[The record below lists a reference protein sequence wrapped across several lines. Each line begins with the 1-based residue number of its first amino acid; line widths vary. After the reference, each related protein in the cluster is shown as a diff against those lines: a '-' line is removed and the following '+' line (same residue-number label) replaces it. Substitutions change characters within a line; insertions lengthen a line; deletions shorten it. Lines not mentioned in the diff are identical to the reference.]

1 MWRCESSVI
10 LIYLDYKEFSA
21 ALRLKFTAYDVTKKI
36 TKPVHITG
44 LIKKDIFLSG
54 NRSPQQ
60 E

>member
-1 MWRCESSVI
+1 MV

-21 ALRLKFTAYDVTKKI
+21 ALRLKFIAYNVTGKI

-44 LIKKDIFLSG
+44 FVIKDIFLAG